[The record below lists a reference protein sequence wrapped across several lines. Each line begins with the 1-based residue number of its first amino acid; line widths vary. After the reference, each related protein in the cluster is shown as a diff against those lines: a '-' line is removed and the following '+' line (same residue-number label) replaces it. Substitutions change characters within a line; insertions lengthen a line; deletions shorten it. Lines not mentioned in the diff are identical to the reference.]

1 MEEIIQQKKIIFRF
15 TAFPA
20 IVLMKMELYDL
31 METPKKMGDPSG
43 DVISRDV
50 ISGDDIREVDILK

>member
-1 MEEIIQQKKIIFRF
+1 MG
-15 TAFPA
+15 T
-20 IVLMKMELYDL
+20 L
-31 METPKKMGDPSG
+31 KKMGKPSG